1 MGADE
6 AGGATT
12 AALLRSLGAQ
22 REHALGIVEGLTDAQ
37 LAESRLPSGWSCAG
51 LLQHL
56 ALDVERYWF
65 TCILGGTPLDDD
77 DGEHTSAWTLDDATP
92 PTAALDAYRR
102 EIAAADAVLATVD
115 LDAPPRQRDPWWGS
129 WDVPDA
135 RFVVLHVIAET
146 ACHAGHLDATRE
158 LLDGRQWLTL

>member
-77 DGEHTSAWTLDDATP
+77 GEHTSAWTLDDATP

-102 EIAAADAVLATVD
+102 EIAPADAVLATVD
-115 LDAPPRQRDPWWGS
+115 LDAPPR
-129 WDVPDA
+129 
-135 RFVVLHVIAET
+135 
-146 ACHAGHLDATRE
+146 
-158 LLDGRQWLTL
+158 